1 MEPLS
6 EEFVEKTWKVVAG
19 FSAAKANREMLAMS
33 KDQPDLLAFLMA
45 YTDDLQQEVK
55 ELAIYIA
62 FVVYKMFHD
71 TAGKVPKISSREIMA
86 RYDDNARFLEG
97 LEGAHE
103 KIIDRIAKVTV
114 SKQPYVI
121 NYVLEALMED
131 SGEDS
136 VDLTDEDIGLLFML
150 LKTEIEVLDN
160 RA

>member
-6 EEFVEKTWKVVAG
+6 EEFVEKTWQGVAG
-19 FSAAKANREMLAMS
+19 FSPDKVHTEMRAMG

-45 YTDDLQQEVK
+45 YTDDLHQEVK

-71 TAGKVPKISSREIMA
+71 SGSKIKKIPSKEIMA
-86 RYDDNARFLEG
+86 RYDENACFLEN

-103 KIIDRIAKVTV
+103 KIIDRISKVSV

-121 NYVLEALMED
+121 KYVLDALIED
-131 SGEDS
+131 SGE
-136 VDLTDEDIGLLFML
+136 
-150 LKTEIEVLDN
+150 N
-160 RA
+160 